1 MTEEFSKSIP
11 FKNSGSFVDYDS
23 GEIDATTSDS
33 DEVVLTEEVRQL
45 LVLPKVESYI
55 KLNDN
60 DKWIYLPANSWT
72 PISVKTT
79 SFTVKTKEETGKIY
93 WQGWLL

>member
-1 MTEEFSKSIP
+1 MTEKFNKSVP
-11 FKNSGSFVDYDS
+11 FKNSGSFIDYDS
-23 GEIDATTSDS
+23 GEIDGTT
-33 DEVVLTEEVRQL
+33 TEELVELADEVRQL

-60 DKWIYLPANSWT
+60 DKWIYLQANSWT

-79 SFTVKTKEETGKIY
+79 SFTVKTKEAIGKIY

>member
-1 MTEEFSKSIP
+1 MTEKFNKSIP

-23 GEIDATTSDS
+23 GEIDGTTVEE
-33 DEVVLTEEVRQL
+33 EVVLDEEVRQL

-60 DKWIYLPANSWT
+60 AKWIYLPANSWT
-72 PISVKTT
+72 PISVKAT
-79 SFTVKTKEETGKIY
+79 SFIVKTKEEVGKIY